1 MQRMNKKADF
11 EFETVIKLMIG
22 AIILII
28 IITLVFLFKDKSI
41 SILDSIKN
49 ILRFG
54 K

>member
-1 MQRMNKKADF
+1 MIKKAEM
-11 EFETVIKLMIG
+11 EFRIVMMIF
-22 AIILII
+22 ALIMLII